1 MDESLQGSLVAPQA
15 GPAADEYAESL
26 PGSAQAQAVRS
37 TGRALRRGSV
47 SQWVVLAAF
56 VVAVGLAAGASL
68 LWGSDD
74 WTSTSGSS

>member
-1 MDESLQGSLVAPQA
+1 MDESLQGSLIAPQ
-15 GPAADEYAESL
+15 AADEYPESF

-56 VVAVGLAAGASL
+56 VVAVGLATGASL
-68 LWGSDD
+68 LWGHSDN